1 MTETDAAATPEEPG
15 ESRER
20 SMPTSQPVLLSAL
33 RWGLIATVL
42 LVAAF
47 GLIGWLVSGTEG
59 LIGGMLGAGFSGVF
73 LAMTLGSITFANR
86 FTGSD
91 FYVVAFFS
99 IVMGTWLLKFAAF
112 FVAALLLKDA
122 PWLDPTILFLGVV
135 AGVIVSLV
143 IDVLIVARARIP
155 IVPNVR

>member
-1 MTETDAAATPEEPG
+1 
-15 ESRER
+15 
-20 SMPTSQPVLLSAL
+20 MPTSQPVLLSAL
-33 RWGLIATVL
+33 RWGLLATVV

-59 LIGGMLGAGFSGVF
+59 LVGGMLGAGFSGVF

-122 PWLDPTILFLGVV
+122 PWLNPTILFLGVV

-155 IVPNVR
+155 IVSNVR